1 MAHINILRS
10 SPKKRPLK
18 CTAFMQYTKDSGW
31 YERISAS
38 FKTFAPKKN
47 KIFQEITIL

>member
-1 MAHINILRS
+1 MAHINILRP

-18 CTAFMQYTKDSGW
+18 CTAFMDCGRF
-31 YERISAS
+31 ERISAS
-38 FKTFAPKKN
+38 FKTFAQKNN